1 MGRKTYVCCK
11 KLKEEEGGDWDT
23 RHTFVVKNSR
33 KRKEIGTYDMFVV
46 KKKKILPPFLLI
58 FSFLNKVSTLKQKL
72 VY

>member
-33 KRKEIGTYDMFVV
+33 KRKEEIGTYDMFVV
-46 KKKKILPPFLLI
+46 KKKKSCHPF
-58 FSFLNKVSTLKQKL
+58 F
-72 VY
+72 

>member
-33 KRKEIGTYDMFVV
+33 KRKEEIGTYDMFVV
-46 KKKKILPPFLLI
+46 KKKKNPATLSFNLL
-58 FSFLNKVSTLKQKL
+58 FFK
-72 VY
+72 